1 MIVLPWLTLHDLYEQ
16 RERAFRVGVIKNTS
30 CWNNVW
36 NMWSRPARGCWCM
49 HACISSCNS
58 INMQQYE
65 MMEGVKLT
73 SYSIMLFNCASLP
86 SISFTRR
93 KYDNTF
99 YSYTTNRYVVENWM
113 VKKIKFTFCL
123 LAYLLFV

>member
-1 MIVLPWLTLHDLYEQ
+1 MTSYGGENADVIW
-16 RERAFRVGVIKNTS
+16 RENFARWGVIST
-30 CWNNVW
+30 
-36 NMWSRPARGCWCM
+36 
-49 HACISSCNS
+49 HACISNCNS

-99 YSYTTNRYVVENWM
+99 YSYTTNRYVVEN
-113 VKKIKFTFCL
+113 
-123 LAYLLFV
+123 